1 MKKKTI
7 ISAALSAAMLGT
19 MLTGCSQNGAVGTA
33 SDGKLIM
40 ATEPG
45 FAPYEYID
53 GSEVAGIDVDIAKEI
68 AAQLGLELEIQ
79 QMDFDGAL
87 LAVQQ
92 GTVDFAAAGISI
104 TPERQEAMDFSI
116 EYATSKQVVVV
127 LKDAGI
133 INAPADIVDG
143 VKVGVQQGTVADYY
157 VSDDLGFDPLRYTKY
172 IQAADDLKNNKIDC
186 IIMDQLP
193 AQEMVKANDT
203 LMILDEEVFTDKY
216 AIAFKK
222 GNTELEDKINKILE
236 QLIADGKI
244 DQYTLAH
251 TTD

>member
-1 MKKKTI
+1 MKFKRLMLGLM
-7 ISAALSAAMLGT
+7 SFAMCGAMLA
-19 MLTGCSQNGAVGTA
+19 GCSGNG
-33 SDGKLIM
+33 SSKKLIM

-53 GSEVAGIDVDIAKEI
+53 GSDVAGIDVDIANEI
-68 AAQLGLELEIQ
+68 AKALDMELEIQ

-92 GTVDFAAAGISI
+92 GKVDFGAAGISI
-104 TPERQEAMDFSI
+104 TDERKEIMDFSI

-127 LKDAGI
+127 LKDANI
-133 INAPADIVDG
+133 VNLPSDIVDG
-143 VKVGVQQGTVADYY
+143 IKVGVQQATVADFY
-157 VSDDLGFDPLRYTKY
+157 VTGDLGFEPLRYTKY

-193 AQEMVKANDT
+193 AEAMVKANET
-203 LMILDEEVFTDKY
+203 LTILDEEVFTDKY
-216 AIAFKK
+216 AFAFKK
-222 GNTELEDKINKILE
+222 GNTELINKVNKVLE

-244 DQYTLAH
+244 EEFTLKH
-251 TTD
+251 TAN